1 MARKLFVGSLPYNA
15 TDDELRSLFAEVGS
29 VESCSIVTDKFTGQS
44 RGFGFVEMSS
54 DQEAQQAIER
64 LNGQAFKGREIVV
77 NEAKAQEPR
86 GGSRGGARRDSGARR
101 GGRW

>member
-1 MARKLFVGSLPYNA
+1 MGRKLFVGSLPYNV

-54 DQEAQQAIER
+54 DEEAQQAIER
-64 LNGQAFKGREIVV
+64 LNGQSFKGREIVV
-77 NEAKAQEPR
+77 NEAKSQEA
-86 GGSRGGARRDSGARR
+86 RGGARGGRREGGGRR